1 MNVATVARKDFED
14 AARAK
19 TLWALVVIF
28 SLFLGAAAWF
38 FGDIQAGSNAVAGDA
53 LLASLTTPTSIF
65 LPIMGIMV
73 GYKAIVGERT
83 SGTIKLLLSL
93 PNTRQDVLAGKFLGR
108 SAVVGTAVVVGSLVG
123 AIVFAIFASSF
134 PAVEYLAFLLLTVV
148 LGAVF
153 VAIGIGFSASTK
165 SDTIAIV
172 GAIALV
178 LLFTL
183 LWNIFTFVLTLL
195 LNEFTDLA
203 SETLTDVLGFTNAI
217 NPTGAYSVLI
227 RDVLSD
233 SAQQAAAGQAMGA
246 PSGFYTETWFAA
258 VVLLFWL
265 AVPLAF
271 GYWRFENAELG

>member
-19 TLWALVVIF
+19 TLWAVVVVF
-28 SLFLGAAAWF
+28 SLFLGVAAWF
-38 FGDIQAGSNAVAGDA
+38 FADVQAGSETVAGDA
-53 LLASLTTPTSIF
+53 LLASLATPTSIF

-73 GYKAIVGERT
+73 GYKAIVGERS

-93 PNTRQDVLAGKFLGR
+93 PNTRRDVLAGKFLGR
-108 SAVVGTAVVVGSLVG
+108 SAVVGTAVVVGSVVG
-123 AIVFAIFASSF
+123 AIVFAVFASSF
-134 PAVEYLAFLLLTVV
+134 PAVEYLLFLLLTLV

-183 LWNIFTFVLTLL
+183 LWSIFTFILSLL
-195 LNEFTDLA
+195 LSEFTDLS
-203 SETLTDVLGFTNAI
+203 SETLVDVLGFTNAI
-217 NPTGAYSVLI
+217 NPTGAYDVII
-227 RDVLSD
+227 RDSLSD
-233 SAQQAAAGQAMGA
+233 GVQAAAAQGMG
-246 PSGFYTETWFAA
+246 GFYTETWFAA

-265 AVPLAF
+265 VVPLGL

>member
-28 SLFLGAAAWF
+28 SLFIGAAAWF
-38 FGDIQAGSNAVAGDA
+38 FADVQSASGAVAGDA
-53 LLASLTTPTSIF
+53 LLVSLTTPTSVF
-65 LPIMGIMV
+65 LPIIGIMV

-93 PNTRQDVLAGKFLGR
+93 PNTRRDVLAGKFLGR
-108 SAVVGTAVVVGSLVG
+108 TAVVTTAVVAGSLVG
-123 AIVFAIFASSF
+123 GVVFAVFASSF
-134 PAVEYLAFLLLTVV
+134 PVVEYLLFLLLTAV

-153 VAIGIGFSASTK
+153 VAIGIGFSSSTK

-178 LLFTL
+178 LLFTF
-183 LWNIFTFVLTLL
+183 LWNLFTIILSLL
-195 LNEFTDLA
+195 LNQFTELGQ
-203 SETLTDVLGFTNAI
+203 ETLLDVLGFTNAI
-217 NPTGAYSVLI
+217 NPSGAYSVVINDFLTEG
-227 RDVLSD
+227 
-233 SAQQAAAGQAMGA
+233 AQQAAAGPMGA
-246 PSGFYTETWFAA
+246 ASGFYTETWFAA
-258 VVLLFWL
+258 LVLLAWTV
-265 AVPLAF
+265 VPLAL

>member
-1 MNVATVARKDFED
+1 MTVATVARKDFED

-28 SLFLGAAAWF
+28 SLFIGAAAWF
-38 FGDIQAGSNAVAGDA
+38 FADVQSASGAVAGDA
-53 LLASLTTPTSIF
+53 LLVSLTTPTSIF
-65 LPIMGIMV
+65 LPIIGIMV

-93 PNTRQDVLAGKFLGR
+93 PNTRQDVLAGKFIGR
-108 SAVVGTAVVVGSLVG
+108 TAVVTTAVVAGSLVG
-123 AIVFAIFASSF
+123 GVVFAAFASSF
-134 PAVEYLAFLLLTVV
+134 PVVEYLLFLLLTAV

-153 VAIGIGFSASTK
+153 VAIGIGFSSSTK

-183 LWNIFTFVLTLL
+183 LWNVFTFVLSLL
-195 LNEFTDLA
+195 LNQFTELGQ
-203 SETLTDVLGFTNAI
+203 ETLLDVLGFTNAI
-217 NPTGAYSVLI
+217 NPSGAYSVVINDL
-227 RDVLSD
+227 LSEG
-233 SAQQAAAGQAMGA
+233 AQQAAASQAMGA
-246 PSGFYTETWFAA
+246 TAGFYTETWFAA
-258 VVLLFWL
+258 LVLLAWTV
-265 AVPLAF
+265 VPLAL